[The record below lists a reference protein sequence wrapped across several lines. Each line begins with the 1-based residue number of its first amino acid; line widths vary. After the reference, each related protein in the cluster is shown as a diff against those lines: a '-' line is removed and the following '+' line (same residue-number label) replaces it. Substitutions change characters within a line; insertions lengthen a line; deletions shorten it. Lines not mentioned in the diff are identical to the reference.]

1 MIKKAS
7 IIYKNTAI
15 STWLDYIQLKFGD
28 ANYFEINQDKED
40 CIVVKSKTNNTEIR
54 FYGYNKIDQTIL
66 DYQFSNDDCRGWSGK
81 TCDKDNAK
89 YRTLSQV
96 NLNRMDK
103 VLDTPIYKGWYSED
117 FYLGNKFYK
126 SNSYSNKNKS
136 KLIAKHASEKLG
148 ILIPLLFPISK
159 IIKFLA
165 KKGINGKCKKTIIEP
180 IIK

>member
-1 MIKKAS
+1 MTKNKS
-7 IIYKNTAI
+7 IIYKNTTI

-40 CIVVKSKTNNTEIR
+40 FIVIKSKTNTTEIR
-54 FYGYNKIDQTIL
+54 FYGYNKNNQTIL
-66 DYQFSNDDCRGWSGK
+66 DYQFSNNDCRGWSGK
-81 TCDKDNAK
+81 TCDNKNIK

-103 VLDTPIYKGWYSED
+103 VLETPIYKGWYSED
-117 FYLGNKFYK
+117 FYIGNQFYK
-126 SNSYSNKNKS
+126 ANSYSNKNKS
-136 KLIAKHASEKLG
+136 KLISKHVSEKLG
-148 ILIPLLFPISK
+148 ILTPLLFPISK

-165 KKGINGKCKKTIIEP
+165 KKGINGKCKKIIIEP